1 MCLYGRPVVDFVT
14 ITNSS
19 KESVKDKSVAAKS
32 SGKHCYINSDK
43 HNII

>member
-32 SGKHCYINSDK
+32 LGKHGYINSDK